1 MKETFKFGSS
11 NIIKISMGSKA
22 ISPMIATVLL
32 IAFTVAVGG
41 ILSMWLTSLA
51 STQTETT
58 GAAAEKQILCARSV
72 LKIDEATFLQEAAGV
87 DSANVTVVYEY
98 GTENLY
104 NFSISFI
111 DSNRLSYTI
120 TAASL
125 ATKVGMTQYN
135 NTAGQQFTPGM
146 MNAWNLNITSYS
158 GSASTLTASSLKT
171 VKVVALC
178 QGTYPI
184 SAECNSGQSCM
195 A

>member
-1 MKETFKFGSS
+1 
-11 NIIKISMGSKA
+11 
-22 ISPMIATVLL
+22 MIATVLL

-72 LKIDEATFLQEAAGV
+72 LKIDEVTYLQEAATGV
-87 DSANVTVVYEY
+87 DSANVTIVYEY

-120 TAASL
+120 TAANL
-125 ATKVGMTQYN
+125 ATKAGMAQYN

-146 MNAWNLNITSYS
+146 MNTWNLNITLYS
-158 GSASTLTASSLKT
+158 GSAGTLTASTLKT

-184 SAECNSGQSCM
+184 SAECNSGYGCM